1 MENGKIEIRCKT
13 HKCNRLFMNYYVTGE
28 NIDLNLQGIELKCE
42 KCKRILRLK
51 KYTEQMLVRHAVDG
65 VYKI

>member
-1 MENGKIEIRCKT
+1 MENGKIEMRCK
-13 HKCNRLFMNYYVTGE
+13 KSNKLFMNYYLTGE
-28 NIDLNLQGIELKCE
+28 NIDLNLQGLELKCE

-51 KYTEQMLVRHAVDG
+51 KYTEQILLGYTVNG

>member
-1 MENGKIEIRCKT
+1 MENGKIEMRCK
-13 HKCNRLFMNYYVTGE
+13 KCNKLFMNYYLTGE
-28 NIDLNLQGIELKCE
+28 NIDLNLQGLELKCE

-51 KYTEQMLVRHAVDG
+51 KYTEQILLGYTVNG

>member
-51 KYTEQMLVRHAVDG
+51 KYTEQMLVRLAVDG